1 VLAHHSPYETQ
12 TLNLDAAY
20 TYNNEG
26 SVASTTYPTTY
37 AMNDNGVLTPSAGPG
52 YGYNFDNM
60 YRPSGLG
67 TGTNYGTT
75 VVSAVNYGPS
85 NQLLGMTYNGV
96 TESRTYN
103 SLLQL
108 TSIYSGTVS
117 MQYNYPAGPS
127 NNGKACLA
135 TDLVTGEQVAY
146 TYDTMNRLAS
156 ANAYTFS
163 GTPSSNCTQTSSG
176 TATWSQTYSFDGY
189 GNLWNKVGT
198 GGAPSSSPGYNGAN
212 NRITING
219 SQYDGN
225 GNLTANG
232 SGGSYT
238 YVPENRMIGV
248 SVANNGSA
256 TYGYDSQNKRIFS
269 WTGST
274 GSERKRQ
281 RLYDLLLWSQRRA
294 IGRLQLHRRLLRGR
308 GDAHPRTHRL
318 RRKHTSEP
326 GGWPRWIVW
335 GRLAASTAASRLIT
349 PSVKTNRRINPEM
362 PGGSA
367 PIGAIRFQAW
377 ITRAID
383 FIRAR
388 LAGS

>member
-1 VLAHHSPYETQ
+1 
-12 TLNLDAAY
+12 
-20 TYNNEG
+20 
-26 SVASTTYPTTY
+26 
-37 AMNDNGVLTPSAGPG
+37 MNDNGVLTPSAGPG

-156 ANAYTFS
+156 ANAFTFS

-274 GSERKRQ
+274 DQNGNASGYTIYYYGVKGERLGVYNSSPATTREG
-281 RLYDLLLWSQRRA
+281 
-294 IGRLQLHRRLLRGR
+294 GR
-308 GDAHPRTHRL
+308 P
-318 RRKHTSEP
+318 P
-326 GGWPRWIVW
+326 
-335 GRLAASTAASRLIT
+335 
-349 PSVKTNRRINPEM
+349 
-362 PGGSA
+362 
-367 PIGAIRFQAW
+367 
-377 ITRAID
+377 
-383 FIRAR
+383 
-388 LAGS
+388 